1 MRSLW
6 KRQKSCS
13 LRLEKWLYTMYNS
26 RNTKREAIFCS
37 FPCRTSFRCR
47 ILPLLDDA
55 VALPS
60 DLASSVE
67 GAQEPASAT
76 AADSL
81 RAVQDRLSV
90 LQQQI
95 NRLQRSVRLAIE
107 AEFAGWSGRNYGSL
121 KANQGV
127 AQMIQQTVD
136 GHGLRL
142 RCPECGH
149 PAILR
154 CSSRPGVPDGVFVF
168 DHTIEGRR
176 TFHGG
181 GSTLPALRVVSKPPR
196 QRKAD
201 A

>member
-1 MRSLW
+1 M
-6 KRQKSCS
+6 
-13 LRLEKWLYTMYNS
+13 
-26 RNTKREAIFCS
+26 
-37 FPCRTSFRCR
+37 
-47 ILPLLDDA
+47 LDDV

-60 DLASSVE
+60 DLASSIE
-67 GAQEPASAT
+67 RAPEPRSAT
-76 AADSL
+76 AADAL
-81 RAVQDRLSV
+81 RTAEDRLSM

-107 AEFAGWSGRNYGSL
+107 AEFAGWSGQNYGSL
-121 KANQGV
+121 RANQDV
-127 AQMIQQTVD
+127 ARMIQQTVD

-168 DHTIEGRR
+168 DHTIQGRR

-181 GSTLPALRVVSKPPR
+181 GSTLPVLRVVSKPPR
-196 QRKAD
+196 QRKSD

>member
-1 MRSLW
+1 M
-6 KRQKSCS
+6 
-13 LRLEKWLYTMYNS
+13 
-26 RNTKREAIFCS
+26 
-37 FPCRTSFRCR
+37 
-47 ILPLLDDA
+47 LDDA
-55 VALPS
+55 VAPPR

-67 GAQEPASAT
+67 RPQEPVSAT
-76 AADSL
+76 ADGSL
-81 RAVQDRLSV
+81 LATQQRLSV
-90 LQQQI
+90 LTQQI

-107 AEFAGWSGRNYGSL
+107 AEFADWSGQSYGSL
-121 KANQGV
+121 AANQEV
-127 AQMIQQTVD
+127 ARMIQQTVD

-168 DHTIEGRR
+168 DHSIEGRR

-181 GSTLPALRVVSKPPR
+181 GSTLPLLRVVSKPPR
-196 QRKAD
+196 RKAN